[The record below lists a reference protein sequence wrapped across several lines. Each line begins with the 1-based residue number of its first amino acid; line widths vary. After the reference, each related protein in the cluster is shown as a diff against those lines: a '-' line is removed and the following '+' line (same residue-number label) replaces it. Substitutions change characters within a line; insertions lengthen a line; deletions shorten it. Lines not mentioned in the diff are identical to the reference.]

1 MKEALVARAY
11 AQSIYQLGEEQNI
24 AVTDEMTKLT
34 EVINENNNLET
45 VMFLDVFTIE
55 EKQAVMNDV
64 LAKLGLSSLVKN
76 VINFLMEEKRIGI
89 LPLIFKEM
97 VVLDDHKKGFMR
109 GVIEGR
115 EDKVDEAF
123 EKKIHSFLK
132 DKLKSEPIL
141 TYKKSD
147 RVTAGYR
154 VTVEDLQLDA
164 TLDNQLD
171 KLKSEILNSQ

>member
-11 AQSIYQLGEEQNI
+11 AQSIYQLGEEQNVD
-24 AVTDEMTKLT
+24 VTAEMTKLT
-34 EVINENNNLET
+34 EVINENNDLET

-64 LAKLGLSSLVKN
+64 LSKLGLSKLVNN
-76 VINFLMEEKRIGI
+76 VISFLMEEKRLNI

-115 EDKVDEAF
+115 EEQMDKAF
-123 EKKIHSFLK
+123 EEKIFAFLK
-132 DKLKSEPIL
+132 NKLGTEPVL
-141 TYKKSD
+141 TYKKNNN
-147 RVTAGYR
+147 VTAGYR

-164 TLDNQLD
+164 TLDNQL
-171 KLKSEILNSQ
+171 KQLKSEILNS

>member
-11 AQSIYQLGEEQNI
+11 AQSIYQLGEEQNVD
-24 AVTDEMTKLT
+24 VTSEMTKLT
-34 EVINENNNLET
+34 EVINENNDLET

-64 LAKLGLSSLVKN
+64 LSKLGLSKLVNN
-76 VINFLMEEKRIGI
+76 VISFLMEEKRLNI

-115 EDKVDEAF
+115 EEQLDKAF
-123 EKKIHSFLK
+123 EEKIHAFLTE
-132 DKLKSEPIL
+132 KLGTKPVLKYVKNE
-141 TYKKSD
+141 K
-147 RVTAGYR
+147 VTAGYR

-164 TLDNQLD
+164 TLDNQL
-171 KLKSEILNSQ
+171 KQLKSEILNS